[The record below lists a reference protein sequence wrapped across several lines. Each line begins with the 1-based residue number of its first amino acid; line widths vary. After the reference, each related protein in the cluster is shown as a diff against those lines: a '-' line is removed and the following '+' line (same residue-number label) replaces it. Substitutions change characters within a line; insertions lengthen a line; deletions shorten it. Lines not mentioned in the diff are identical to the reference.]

1 MAKVDTELLKLILTR
16 NELDIRIV
24 SRIMEDIEVELKNQ
38 VDEEKPPPVKKQW
51 CIVISDPAGELQGKD
66 HTGWILQ
73 IPEDDSPAT
82 TQERVINAAYDYNAS
97 PRGRRIPVQT
107 IGEACEVIPA
117 RFFKEQNAWVK
128 TKVPVLMLTTDNKIP
143 TTT

>member
-16 NELDIRIV
+16 NELDIRV
-24 SRIMEDIEVELKNQ
+24 VARIMDDIETEIRNQ
-38 VDEEKPPPVKKQW
+38 VDEDKPPMVKKQW
-51 CIVISDPAGELQGKD
+51 CIMISDPAGTLHGKD
-66 HTGWILQ
+66 HTGWVVQ

-82 TQERVINAAYDYNAS
+82 TQERIISATYDYNAS
-97 PRGRRIPVQT
+97 PKGRRIPVQT
-107 IGEACEVIPA
+107 IGEACEVVPA

-143 TTT
+143 KGA

>member
-16 NELDIRIV
+16 NELDIRVV
-24 SRIMEDIEVELKNQ
+24 SRIMDDIEIELKNQ

-51 CIVISDPAGELQGKD
+51 CIMISDPGGDLQGKD
-66 HTGWILQ
+66 HTGWVLQ

-107 IGEACEVIPA
+107 IGEACEVVPA

-143 TTT
+143 TTA